1 MTRRIWRSYLTA
13 TVIIILTALAGYGRD
28 LDCGSFSALLPA
40 YDLIVVGAD
49 PEGIAAAVAAAR
61 TGAKAL
67 LVDTRPVPGGL
78 FTRGWLNTIDLNLDR
93 AGKPLN
99 GGIFAEIYRQ
109 LDDHSFDVDHMATLL
124 RQLIAKEANLDYLA
138 GVLTVLPV
146 VGSETMPLY
155 MPGQTL
161 CPDDRPLPAALT
173 SMQPPVPVPPVLPR
187 ELSGIEIH
195 ADGGRTAMVSGRC
208 FIDATQDA
216 DLAVAAGAGWQPYGQ
231 DIWGQPRNMA
241 VTAVFRI
248 IGINDEQWQQMSR
261 ELKARN
267 DPDGLIGGTRNSI
280 WGYGYIMQTYQS
292 ISDRVRLRALNFGR
306 QRDGSILGNALLL
319 FGFDGL
325 NRNSRLEAGRIA
337 AAELPKILAFLR
349 LKIPQMKDAAAAG
362 IAPELYVRTS
372 RQIVTQ
378 YTLTVDDVLENRDF
392 ADRVA
397 FGSYPL
403 DIQAQS
409 ASQPGDVTGKPEQY
423 AVPLRSLVPAGFAN
437 LMVVG
442 RSAGFD
448 SAAQSSARTIPVGM
462 AAGQAAGIAAS
473 ISIALNLPI
482 EALAS
487 NSAAIEQI
495 HHLLADQGVSTGPNP
510 AAPPPETAH
519 WAYEGLRF
527 LRRRGHV
534 SGGYT
539 NSYNLD
545 QPISSRAFANRL
557 VNLWNRLDRPARI
570 KIYELAGSEAAI
582 TVASACQVL
591 ALARRLADSD
601 STVVEALPSGE
612 EACKEMAESSLFAA
626 PWPADAL
633 APQFKL
639 SRGGAYM
646 MLFRLPG
653 N

>member
-1 MTRRIWRSYLTA
+1 MTFRPWRACLTA
-13 TVIIILTALAGYGRD
+13 LSIIILTAMAGHGRN
-28 LDCGSFSALLPA
+28 LDCGSLSALLPA

-61 TGAKAL
+61 TGAKSL

-93 AGKPLN
+93 SGKPLN

-109 LDDHSFDVDHMATLL
+109 LDDHSFDVGQMETLL
-124 RQLIAKEANLDYLA
+124 RQLILNEANLDYLA

-146 VGSETMPLY
+146 VGSETMPLFV
-155 MPGQTL
+155 PGQTL
-161 CPDDRPLPAALT
+161 CPDDRLLPADLIT
-173 SMQPPVPVPPVLPR
+173 MHPPVTASAAQPLKI
-187 ELSGIEIH
+187 SGIEIH
-195 ADGGRTAMVSGRC
+195 ADTGRAHIVHGKC

-216 DLAVAAGAGWQPYGQ
+216 DLAVAAGAAWQPYGQ
-231 DIWGQPRNMA
+231 DIWRQRRNMA
-241 VTAVFRI
+241 LTAVFRLT
-248 IGINDEQWQQMSR
+248 GVSNEQWQTMSR

-280 WGYGYIMQTYQS
+280 WGYGDLMQTYQPT
-292 ISDRVRLRALNFGR
+292 SDRVRMRALNFGR
-306 QRDGSILGNALLL
+306 QRDGSILANALLL

-325 NRNSRLEAGRIA
+325 NRDARLEARRIA
-337 AAELPKILAFLR
+337 EIEIPQVLAFLR
-349 LKIPQMKDAAAAG
+349 EKIPPMANVAAAG
-362 IAPELYVRTS
+362 TAPELYVRTS

-378 YTLTVDDVLENRDF
+378 YILTVDDVLENRDF

-409 ASQPGDVTGKPEQY
+409 ADQPGDVTGKPVQY
-423 AVPLRSLVPAGFAN
+423 AVPLRSLVPAGFVN
-437 LMVVG
+437 LMVIG

-448 SAAQSSARTIPVGM
+448 SAAQSSARTIPVGI

-473 ISIALNLPI
+473 VSIALNVPI

-487 NSAAIEQI
+487 TSEAIEKI
-495 HHLLADQGVSTGPNP
+495 HHILAGQNVDIRPNQ
-510 AAPPPETAH
+510 AAPPSEVTH
-519 WAYEGLRF
+519 WAYEGLKF

-545 QPISSRAFANRL
+545 QPISGRAFVNRL
-557 VNLWNRLDRPARI
+557 VNLRTDLDKRARL
-570 KIYELAGSEAAI
+570 KLYELAGSAASISPATAGQILTLAEKLATSDSSAASSPLTPEAAFKE
-582 TVASACQVL
+582 L
-591 ALARRLADSD
+591 
-601 STVVEALPSGE
+601 VE
-612 EACKEMAESSLFAA
+612 KDIFAF
-626 PWPADAL
+626 PWPSDQAKPDCRL
-633 APQFKL
+633 N
-639 SRGGAYM
+639 RGGAYL
-646 MLFRLPG
+646 MLYRWLA

>member
-1 MTRRIWRSYLTA
+1 MSRRIWRSYLTA
-13 TVIIILTALAGYGRD
+13 TAIIILTTMAGFGRN
-28 LDCGSFSALLPA
+28 LDCGSLPALLPA

-109 LDDHSFDVDHMATLL
+109 LDDHSFDVNQMETLL
-124 RQLIAKEANLDYLA
+124 RQMIAKEANLDYLA
-138 GVLTVLPV
+138 GVLTVLPII
-146 VGSETMPLY
+146 GSETMPLFA
-155 MPGQTL
+155 PGQTL
-161 CPDDRPLPAALT
+161 CPDDRPLPAALI
-173 SMQPPVPVPPVLPR
+173 SLQPPVPVPATLSR

-195 ADGGRTAMVSGRC
+195 ADGGRTAIVSGRC

-216 DLAVAAGAGWQPYGQ
+216 DLAVAAGAGLQPYGQ

-241 VTAVFRI
+241 MTAVFRI
-248 IGINDEQWQQMSR
+248 MGVNDEQWQQMSR

-280 WGYGYIMQTYQS
+280 WGYGDIMQTYQS
-292 ISDRVRLRALNFGR
+292 VSDRVRLRALNFGR
-306 QRDGSILGNALLL
+306 QRDGSILANALLL

-325 NRNSRLEAGRIA
+325 DRDARLEARRL
-337 AAELPKILAFLR
+337 AEAEIPLILAFLR
-349 LKIPQMKDAAAAG
+349 LKILQMKDAAAAG

-378 YTLTVDDVLENRDF
+378 YILTVDDVLENRDF

-462 AAGQAAGIAAS
+462 AAGQAAGVAAS
-473 ISIALNLPI
+473 VSIALNLPI

-487 NSAAIEQI
+487 TSEAIEQI
-495 HHLLADQGVSTGPNP
+495 HRILADQGVNIGLNP
-510 AAPPPETAH
+510 AVPPPETAH
-519 WAYEGLRF
+519 WAYEGLKC
-527 LRRRGHV
+527 LRKRGHV

-557 VNLWNRLDRPARI
+557 VNLYSRLDRPARI
-570 KIYELAGSEAAI
+570 KIYELTGSEASI
-582 TVASACQVL
+582 TVASACQVI

-601 STVVEALPSGE
+601 STTVTALPSGE
-612 EACKEMAESSLFAA
+612 EACQQMEGLGLFTA
-626 PWPADAL
+626 PWPADQL

>member
-1 MTRRIWRSYLTA
+1 M
-13 TVIIILTALAGYGRD
+13 AGYGRD
-28 LDCGSFSALLPA
+28 LDCGSLSSLLPA

-67 LVDTRPVPGGL
+67 LVVTRPVPGGL

-109 LDDHSFDVDHMATLL
+109 LDDHSFDVGHMETLL
-124 RQLIAKEANLDYLA
+124 RQLIAREAHLDYLA

-146 VGSETMPLY
+146 VGSETMPLFA
-155 MPGQTL
+155 PGQTL
-161 CPDDRPLPAALT
+161 CSDDRPLSATLI
-173 SMQPPVPVPPVLPR
+173 SLQPPVPVPPTLPR

-195 ADGGRTAMVSGRC
+195 ADGGRTVMIRGRC
-208 FIDATQDA
+208 IIDATQDA
-216 DLAVAAGAGWQPYGQ
+216 DLAVAAGAGWQTYGQ

-280 WGYGYIMQTYQS
+280 WGYGDIMQGYQPT
-292 ISDRVRLRALNFGR
+292 SDRVRLRALNFGR

-325 NRNSRLEAGRIA
+325 DRNARLEARRL
-337 AAELPKILAFLR
+337 AETEIPLILAFLR

-409 ASQPGDVTGKPEQY
+409 AGQPGDVTGKPEQY
-423 AVPLRSLVPAGFAN
+423 AVPLRSLVPAGFTN

-462 AAGQAAGIAAS
+462 ATGQAAGVAAS
-473 ISIALNLPI
+473 VSIARNLPI

-487 NSAAIEQI
+487 TSEAIEQI
-495 HHLLADQGVSTGPNP
+495 HRILADQGVNIGPNP
-510 AAPPPETAH
+510 AVPPPEAAH
-519 WAYEGLRF
+519 WAYEGLKF
-527 LRRRGHV
+527 LRKRGHV

-539 NSYNLD
+539 NSYNLN

-557 VNLWNRLDRPARI
+557 VNLCSRLDRPARI

-582 TVASACQVL
+582 TIASACQIL
-591 ALARRLADSD
+591 ALASRLADSD
-601 STVVEALPSGE
+601 STAAEALPSGE
-612 EACKEMAESSLFAA
+612 EACKQMAGSGLFAA
-626 PWPADAL
+626 PWPADQL
-633 APQFKL
+633 APEFRL
-639 SRGGAYM
+639 SRGCAYM
-646 MLFRLPG
+646 MLFRLQG